1 MTDLLE
7 RAAQILET
15 AQACSA
21 AGSEGEWTM
30 LAGREGGWQLVAGAD
45 QEPGALALLRG
56 AAQVLRVRRRGA
68 TVQVEAWESGRR
80 CVLEARAAGQAVDA
94 VVADVRLYAAAHG

>member
-1 MTDLLE
+1 MTDLLQ

-30 LAGREGGWQLVAGAD
+30 LAGPEGGWQMIAGGD
-45 QEPGALALLRG
+45 PDPGRLASMRG
-56 AAQVLRVRRRGA
+56 AAQVLRVRRRRG

-80 CVLEARAAGQAVDA
+80 CVLEAQAAGQAVHA
-94 VVADVRLYAAAHG
+94 VIADLRLYAAAHG